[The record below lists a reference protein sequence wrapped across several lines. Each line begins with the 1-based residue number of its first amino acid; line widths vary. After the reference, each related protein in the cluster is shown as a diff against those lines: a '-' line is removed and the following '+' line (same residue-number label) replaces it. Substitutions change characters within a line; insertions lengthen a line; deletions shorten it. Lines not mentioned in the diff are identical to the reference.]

1 MFIDTA
7 IKHHPWNIMKISS
20 YIMISIIMN
29 INFIKNIYMFLI
41 IKIKSITVSS
51 NSNEL

>member
-7 IKHHPWNIMKISS
+7 IKHHLWNIMKINS

-41 IKIKSITVSS
+41 IKIKSTTVSS